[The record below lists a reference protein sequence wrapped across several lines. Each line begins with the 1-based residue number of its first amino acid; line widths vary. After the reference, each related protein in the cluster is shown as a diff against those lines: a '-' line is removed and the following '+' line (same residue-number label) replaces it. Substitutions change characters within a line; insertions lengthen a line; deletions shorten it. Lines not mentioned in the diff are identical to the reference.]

1 MTNKDFALAVNK
13 FYYYANNWGYANV
26 TYPTLSRGQVTEYIQ
41 DFFLA
46 FEPYD
51 VEHLLGK
58 FNHAYKEYGCRAA
71 MMAFYGEL
79 DGEHR
84 ARLLTWINA
93 NFKQSDEFG
102 ISVKTL
108 DKLAETDKE
117 SYAYRTENGSLVVY
131 KASLEDEVTF
141 NDGGETL
148 KGVVDSLDDDGYIG
162 VIDYSGKYH
171 SIHND
176 DIISVA

>member
-1 MTNKDFALAVNK
+1 MTNKDFALAVNQ
-13 FYYYANNWGYANV
+13 FFFYANNWSCDDITFNSLLGETTA
-26 TYPTLSRGQVTEYIQ
+26 YIPE
-41 DFFLA
+41 FFLA
-46 FEPYD
+46 FDKHD

-58 FNHAYKEYGCRAA
+58 WQYAYEHYGCRGA
-71 MMAFYGEL
+71 MMGFYGEL
-79 DGEHR
+79 DGNNR
-84 ARLLTWINA
+84 AKLLNWIYTNYKH
-93 NFKQSDEFG
+93 NEEFG

-108 DKLAETDKE
+108 DKLAETDKV
-117 SYAYRTENGSLVVY
+117 SYSYKTENGTSVIY

-171 SIHND
+171 SIRND